1 MGETQK
7 KKKKQT
13 KQNKSKNNILKP
25 HPTNLPAPQGLAAFK
40 PRSKSQRI
48 INHPQ
53 QKPLQGV
60 GGGKSKRNRT
70 KTKEQRQKT
79 KAHARA

>member
-53 QKPLQGV
+53 QKPPS
-60 GGGKSKRNRT
+60 GGGGRKK
-70 KTKEQRQKT
+70 QK
-79 KAHARA
+79 K